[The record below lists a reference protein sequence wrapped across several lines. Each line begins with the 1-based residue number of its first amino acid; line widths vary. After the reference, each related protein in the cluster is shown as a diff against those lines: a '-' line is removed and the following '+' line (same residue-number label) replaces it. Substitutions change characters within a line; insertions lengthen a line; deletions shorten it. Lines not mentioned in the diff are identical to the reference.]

1 MAQVKF
7 DKLALEGSAAVV
19 GAPAQARM
27 ASGIAGENTSRQ
39 ALLNLSASLTGVK
52 QEIVQQY
59 LGKASMEMSRGHPER
74 AETWALKALEIDEK
88 SGISWH
94 VLAMCREMA
103 GDFTSSISCY
113 EAALGLMPDDGE
125 IINNLGRLASRM
137 GDDASAEKFFRLF
150 LQRFPGHPD
159 GANNLGCVLRNQSR
173 FDEAIDVLKE
183 GLNKNPDRPILWN
196 GIGSVMA
203 EIGDIENAFIFY
215 DECLRLDPKF
225 SKARYN
231 RGNMRLAMGDA
242 QGALQD
248 CDKAI
253 SQTRALDELC
263 MMRLARAGILLN
275 LGRLGAG
282 WDEYEARLDPNFSD
296 CTIYNVGALPQ
307 WKPKTSIKGKSL
319 LVICEQGLGDEVLHA
334 TILPDI
340 LRELGPDGK
349 LTLAVENRFVTLFQ
363 RSFPEARVGFH
374 RTFKVHGRDVRILP
388 FLNDDYTGIDL
399 WTPIASL
406 MREYRRAPEAFSDHR
421 GFLKPDPDRVSHWR
435 KWLETLSGQPKVG
448 LLWKSGIISNGRHRF
463 FSPFD
468 RWEPILKT
476 PGVTF
481 INLQYGDCDP
491 ELARARE
498 DFGIEIIQ
506 PPGIDLKQDLDDV
519 AALCAAMDLV
529 VGFSNASFNIAAAT
543 GAPSWLIL
551 PPAAWTSMGTG
562 RYPWYPQVRLFM
574 PEEFNNWDPIMQEIA
589 ASLGEFAARPVD

>member
-19 GAPAQARM
+19 AAPAQARM
-27 ASGIAGENTSRQ
+27 SSGIAGDNTSRQ
-39 ALLNLSASLTGVK
+39 ALLHLSASLTGVK
-52 QEIVQQY
+52 QEVVQQY

-74 AETWALKALEIDEK
+74 AETWALKALEVDEK

-113 EAALGLMPDDGE
+113 EAALRLLPDDGE

-137 GDDASAEKFFRLF
+137 GDDASAENFFRLF

-183 GLNKNPDRPILWN
+183 GLNKNPDKPILWN

-248 CDKAI
+248 CDKSI
-253 SQTRALDELC
+253 SQTKALDELC

-340 LRELGPDGK
+340 LRELGPDGH

-363 RSFPEARVGFH
+363 RSFPEATVGFH
-374 RTFKVHGRDVRILP
+374 RTFKIHGRDVRVLP

-406 MREYRRAPEAFSDHR
+406 MREYRRAPEAFP
-421 GFLKPDPDRVSHWR
+421 GPGWVS
-435 KWLETLSGQPKVG
+435 EAGP
-448 LLWKSGIISNGRHRF
+448 
-463 FSPFD
+463 
-468 RWEPILKT
+468 
-476 PGVTF
+476 
-481 INLQYGDCDP
+481 
-491 ELARARE
+491 
-498 DFGIEIIQ
+498 
-506 PPGIDLKQDLDDV
+506 
-519 AALCAAMDLV
+519 
-529 VGFSNASFNIAAAT
+529 
-543 GAPSWLIL
+543 
-551 PPAAWTSMGTG
+551 
-562 RYPWYPQVRLFM
+562 
-574 PEEFNNWDPIMQEIA
+574 
-589 ASLGEFAARPVD
+589 